1 MFNDIDNKMEKNED
15 GMWEDKELKGSL
27 KEAGKALDK
36 IFDEHKDKNQ
46 EELYQKAMKDI
57 FGDNYIPPELVD
69 RIDTYCELEQAIKED
84 YEWAKQ
90 TQIIL
95 ENFNNEDEKSK
106 SLAFL
111 NGVLFAT
118 GRYNDILDEMKED

>member
-36 IFDEHKDKNQ
+36 IFDRPAEKSI
-46 EELYQKAMKDI
+46 ETL
-57 FGDNYIPPELVD
+57 
-69 RIDTYCELEQAIKED
+69 TELEKAIKED

-95 ENFNNEDEKSK
+95 ENFNDEDEKSK

>member
-1 MFNDIDNKMEKNED
+1 MFNEIDNKMEKNKD
-15 GMWEDKELKGSL
+15 GMWEDKELK
-27 KEAGKALDK
+27 KVTPPPT
-36 IFDEHKDKNQ
+36 
-46 EELYQKAMKDI
+46 
-57 FGDNYIPPELVD
+57 NYI
-69 RIDTYCELEQAIKED
+69 IDDVYCELEKAIKED

-95 ENFNNEDEKSK
+95 ENFNDEDEKSK

-118 GRYNDILDEMKED
+118 GRYNDILDELKED